1 MICGVF
7 VCLFVWMRWVG
18 VRCAFAGGF
27 GGQDTGEAEV
37 DRIGDR
43 WRRGA

>member
-1 MICGVF
+1 MVCGVF
-7 VCLFVWMRWVG
+7 VCLFVWMHWVG